1 MAGYDSKSIRTASV
15 SRKTGETDIQC
26 TITLDHAPDAKQVIE
41 INTGI
46 GFLNHVSPHLDLPL
60 YAERLHARG

>member
-46 GFLNHVSPHLDLPL
+46 GFLNHVSLTLTFFL
-60 YAERLHARG
+60 RRALARG